1 VINLNINLNRIT
13 VTDVN
18 ACVGRNEMK
27 RKFGGASS
35 ALTQQK
41 LSFGDRIHRRL
52 WHDTRG
58 VTLVLVALMIPVL
71 IGFAALGVETGLWY
85 TIKRQN
91 QTAADFAALSGAYEI
106 VNGSPYYVSGTSS
119 GTSSGSNSGIC
130 GLAARDAGRGRNGF
144 SFDPSWSC
152 PQSSPTLQ
160 SACTNLPSGQACVNN
175 PPLFRTSVGDPRS
188 VEVILAQRQNSFLAS
203 LFLPSVTIDTRA
215 VAKVNDAGLTCDLSL
230 AKTGTGISIQ
240 GSATL
245 NLTGCG
251 MAANSTDA
259 SSISFGGGN
268 NDILNASWFQ
278 TVGNYSSNGSPVL
291 NVPTRLIDST
301 PVTDPY
307 SCNPPRLGCAGQ
319 ITYSWPASPVN
330 STSPCYPWTG
340 APTTLQPGLYGKSS
354 GSHKCS
360 DGSGSSSP
368 PMAFSSGTTKLCP
381 GVYYLDGE
389 DNHGYAFYVHGGT
402 VQMGTTADGCASGIG
417 GVTIIIGSQPA
428 GSGGGIQIQSGTVN
442 LSAPTARN
450 PSGCTF
456 GSTFCIPSGIL
467 FYQDPADA
475 DTHKQGG
482 GLTGDSTI
490 TANTGTSLQG
500 AMYTPATNV
509 KFSGNAN
516 SACFILISL
525 TMTYTGD
532 STMAGNQSNCQ
543 AVGVAGPTV
552 MNISLTE

>member
-1 VINLNINLNRIT
+1 MLFLY
-13 VTDVN
+13 D
-18 ACVGRNEMK
+18 
-27 RKFGGASS
+27 GGALR
-35 ALTQQK
+35 ATPQRAGP
-41 LSFGDRIHRRL
+41 LSRRL
-52 WHDTRG
+52 LHDSRG
-58 VTLVLVALMIPVL
+58 VTLVLVALAATVL
-71 IGFAALGVETGLWY
+71 LGFTALGVETGLWY
-85 TIKRQN
+85 AVKRQD
-91 QTAADFAALSGAYEI
+91 QSAADAAALSGAYERAAGQTYSQI
-106 VNGSPYYVSGTSS
+106 CAQVKHDAAANGFTFLSYSCPNSTPACTSPSTGQMCANNPPV
-119 GTSSGSNSGIC
+119 SGSN
-130 GLAARDAGRGRNGF
+130 AG
-144 SFDPSWSC
+144 DDK
-152 PQSSPTLQ
+152 
-160 SACTNLPSGQACVNN
+160 A
-175 PPLFRTSVGDPRS
+175 
-188 VEVILAQRQNSFLAS
+188 VEVILNRQQNTYLAN
-203 LFLPSVTIDTRA
+203 LFLPSVTIGTRA
-215 VAKVNDAGLTCDLSL
+215 VAKVNLPGYTCDLSL
-230 AKTGTGISIQ
+230 AHTGTGISVQ

-251 MAANSTDA
+251 MAANSSDA
-259 SSISFGGGN
+259 ASISFGGGN
-268 NDILNASWFQ
+268 NDVLDASWFQ

-291 NVPTRLIDST
+291 NVTTKLIDST

-307 SCNPPRLGCAGQ
+307 SCNPPQLGCAGQ
-319 ITYSWPASPVN
+319 ITYSWPATPVN

-368 PMAFSSGTTKLCP
+368 PMDFSSGTTKLCP

-389 DNHGYAFYVHGGT
+389 DNHGYAFNVHGGT

-428 GSGGGIQIQSGTVN
+428 GSGGGFQIQSGTVN

-475 DTHKQGG
+475 DTHTHGG

-509 KFSGNAN
+509 KFSGNAG
-516 SACFILISL
+516 STCFIVISL

-532 STMAGNQSNCQ
+532 STMAGDQTNCQ
-543 AVGVAGPTV
+543 AVGVTGPTV